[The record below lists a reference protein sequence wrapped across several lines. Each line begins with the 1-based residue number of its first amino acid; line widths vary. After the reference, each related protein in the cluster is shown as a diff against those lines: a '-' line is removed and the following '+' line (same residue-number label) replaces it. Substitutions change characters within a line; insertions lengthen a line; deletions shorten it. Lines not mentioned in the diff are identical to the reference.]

1 MDMYPELE
9 YMLNCF
15 LGYSIFLGIH
25 MDLFDYADFA
35 KSYKRCYKLIEKI
48 EVKSK
53 KREHEKFRV

>member
-1 MDMYPELE
+1 
-9 YMLNCF
+9 
-15 LGYSIFLGIH
+15 

-35 KSYKRCYKLIEKI
+35 KRYNRCYKLIEKI